1 MLRPAA
7 PEFATSIML
16 DPGSARCLEQY
27 QAGTKKRRVVSR
39 TKKHDELG
47 RQGLPSKG

>member
-1 MLRPAA
+1 
-7 PEFATSIML
+7 ML

-39 TKKHDELG
+39 TKKHDVSG
-47 RQGLPSKG
+47 VTPPKRGGVIRGFVIIVFY